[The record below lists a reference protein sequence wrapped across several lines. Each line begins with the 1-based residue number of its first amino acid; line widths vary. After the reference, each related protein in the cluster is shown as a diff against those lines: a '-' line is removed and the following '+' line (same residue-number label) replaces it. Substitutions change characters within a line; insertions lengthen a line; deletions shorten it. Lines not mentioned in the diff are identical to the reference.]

1 MKILIIPK
9 VIEKYKG
16 QFEYS
21 IELNLIKF
29 LNLCFSGSEIEILHN
44 KNKNFLPNIVIISG
58 GNTVKKFSNR
68 KKDLI
73 RSEIDNLSFKKFY
86 KKAEI
91 SAHFEHFGALF
102 AKRPVQWFKP

>member
-29 LNLCFSGSEIEILHN
+29 LNLCFSDSEIEILHN
-44 KNKNFLPNIVIISG
+44 KNKNFLPNIVIIPM
-58 GNTVKKFSNR
+58 VHQIPR
-68 KKDLI
+68 C
-73 RSEIDNLSFKKFY
+73 
-86 KKAEI
+86 
-91 SAHFEHFGALF
+91 
-102 AKRPVQWFKP
+102 

>member
-29 LNLCFSGSEIEILHN
+29 LNLCFSDSEIEILHN
-44 KNKNFLPNIVIISG
+44 KNKNFYQI
-58 GNTVKKFSNR
+58 
-68 KKDLI
+68 
-73 RSEIDNLSFKKFY
+73 Y
-86 KKAEI
+86 
-91 SAHFEHFGALF
+91 
-102 AKRPVQWFKP
+102 